1 MPSTHPRRNLAQSLQ
16 ATFLTGLLLLAPLA
30 VTAWVLSGIYDR
42 LLAVSPVKEWWAPAP
57 VLLVLLLFIFFIGWL
72 SRTAMGPL
80 LSLVDDLLTRIPG
93 VSFIYNSVRD
103 LVKAFG
109 GEQKAFTVPV
119 WVTLSPGRMRMIGYV
134 TREEL
139 KGIDAKGEVA
149 VYLPHSYAVSGM
161 VVFVPKRLVKPVKTQ
176 HKDIFAFLAT
186 GGMSGAGRKA
196 Q

>member
-1 MPSTHPRRNLAQSLQ
+1 MTVKRLTLMQTLQ

-30 VTAWVLSGIYDR
+30 VTAWILSGIYDR
-42 LLAVSPVKEWWAPAP
+42 LLNLSPVKEWWAPAP
-57 VLLVLLLFIFFIGWL
+57 VLFLILIFILFIGWL
-72 SRTAMGPL
+72 SRTALGPI
-80 LSLVDDLLTRIPG
+80 LSLVDTLLTRVPG
-93 VSFIYNSVRD
+93 VSLVYNSVRD

-109 GEQKAFTVPV
+109 GEQKAFTQPV

-134 TREEL
+134 TRDEL
-139 KGIDAKGEVA
+139 KGMDAKGEVA

-161 VVFVPKRLVKPVKTQ
+161 VVFVPKRLVKPVKTE

-196 Q
+196 S